1 MRVNLPGNLLTRTEI
16 NWTFSK
22 VGNLQSDRVN
32 LDTFHATLL
41 AFSLSSILDVVTFQ
55 TIKFKYNTFYTIVI
69 GNYTHLIFIKYQSSS
84 LFGQRVSSHR
94 K

>member
-32 LDTFHATLL
+32 LDTFHATLF
-41 AFSLSSILDVVTFQ
+41 AFSLSSIVDVVTYQ
-55 TIKFKYNTFYTIVI
+55 TVKYNYNTFYTIVI
-69 GNYTHLIFIKYQSSS
+69 GNCIYLISIQNQFRFIY
-84 LFGQRVSSHR
+84 LDNV
-94 K
+94 